1 MNQLWC
7 DLQSPTD
14 KLSKLPPSLEGL
26 RSADPQA
33 QTGLTETVPAVVERV
48 SAYVPVTLCP
58 VV

>member
-7 DLQSPTD
+7 DLWSPTD
-14 KLSKLPPSLEGL
+14 KLSKLPPSLGGL

-33 QTGLTETVPAVVERV
+33 QTGLMETVPAAVERV
-48 SAYVPVTLCP
+48 SAYVPMTLCP